1 MCAEVLWWRCHRRMI
16 ADVMV
21 SLGARV
27 IHILD
32 AKTAQA
38 HRLMTPARLVRGKLT
53 YAPAVRAG

>member
-1 MCAEVLWWRCHRRMI
+1 MI